1 MGWQSVT
8 PSTNIYKECEVK
20 TANKYKPTNLGEVI
34 YPSEAVRIR
43 IQAYMSGNLEGNL
56 LLWGPNGTGKTSVA
70 DLLPA
75 YINNGDAPVDT
86 NYDAILKKDDLNGY
100 IANSCSIA
108 EWGGHKKHFMV
119 FHEFDNAEDDVNE
132 LWTAMDKYSD
142 KLMVIITTNNPMSV
156 HQSLRSRC
164 DEVHFPA
171 LTARQVLRRSQS
183 ILNQEGLSLLDAQVL
198 HYLEQIEHFGD
209 LRKYFAKLD
218 EILLLSRMGA
228 ILPPV
233 PAIASK
239 PRVKFSVV

>member
-1 MGWQSVT
+1 M
-8 PSTNIYKECEVK
+8 K

-119 FHEFDNAEDDVNE
+119 FHEFDNAIDDVNE

>member
-1 MGWQSVT
+1 M
-8 PSTNIYKECEVK
+8 K

-75 YINNGDAPVDT
+75 YINNGDAHVDT
-86 NYDAILKKDDLNGY
+86 NYEAILKKDDLNGY

-119 FHEFDNAEDDVNE
+119 FHEFDNAEDEVNE

-142 KLMVIITTNNPMSV
+142 KLMVIITTNDPMSV
-156 HQSLRSRC
+156 HKSLRSRC

-183 ILNQEGLSLLDAQVL
+183 ILDQEGLTLPDAQVL

-218 EILLLSRMGA
+218 EIILLSRMGA
-228 ILPPV
+228 ILPPF

>member
-8 PSTNIYKECEVK
+8 PSTNNKEFSVK

-75 YINNGDAPVDT
+75 YINNGDAHVDT
-86 NYDAILKKDDLNGY
+86 NYEAILKKDDLNGY

-119 FHEFDNAEDDVNE
+119 FHEFDNAEDEVNE

-142 KLMVIITTNNPMSV
+142 KLMVIITTNDPMSV
-156 HQSLRSRC
+156 HKSLRSRC

-183 ILNQEGLSLLDAQVL
+183 ILDQEGLTLPDAQVL

-218 EILLLSRMGA
+218 EIILLSRMGA
-228 ILPPV
+228 ILPPF

>member
-1 MGWQSVT
+1 M
-8 PSTNIYKECEVK
+8 K

-75 YINNGDAPVDT
+75 YINNGDAHVDT
-86 NYDAILKKDDLNGY
+86 NYEAILKKDDLNGF

-119 FHEFDNAEDDVNE
+119 FHEFDNAKDDVNE
-132 LWTAMDKYSD
+132 LWAAMDKYSD

-156 HQSLRSRC
+156 HKSLRSRC
-164 DEVHFPA
+164 DEV
-171 LTARQVLRRSQS
+171 
-183 ILNQEGLSLLDAQVL
+183 
-198 HYLEQIEHFGD
+198 
-209 LRKYFAKLD
+209 
-218 EILLLSRMGA
+218 
-228 ILPPV
+228 
-233 PAIASK
+233 
-239 PRVKFSVV
+239 

>member
-1 MGWQSVT
+1 M
-8 PSTNIYKECEVK
+8 K

-156 HQSLRSRC
+156 HKSLRSRC

>member
-1 MGWQSVT
+1 M
-8 PSTNIYKECEVK
+8 K

-100 IANSCSIA
+100 IANSCIA

-156 HQSLRSRC
+156 HKSLRSRC

-183 ILNQEGLSLLDAQVL
+183 ILNQEGLSLPDAQVL

>member
-1 MGWQSVT
+1 
-8 PSTNIYKECEVK
+8 VK

-156 HQSLRSRC
+156 HKSLRSRC

>member
-1 MGWQSVT
+1 M
-8 PSTNIYKECEVK
+8 K

-75 YINNGDAPVDT
+75 YVNNGDAPVDT

-119 FHEFDNAEDDVNE
+119 FHEFDNADDDVNE
-132 LWTAMDKYSD
+132 LWTAMDKYSN

-156 HQSLRSRC
+156 HKSLRSRC

-239 PRVKFSVV
+239 PRVKLSVV

>member
-1 MGWQSVT
+1 M
-8 PSTNIYKECEVK
+8 K

-156 HQSLRSRC
+156 HKSLRSRC

-183 ILNQEGLSLLDAQVL
+183 ILNQEGLSLPDAQVL

>member
-1 MGWQSVT
+1 M
-8 PSTNIYKECEVK
+8 K

>member
-1 MGWQSVT
+1 M
-8 PSTNIYKECEVK
+8 K

-75 YINNGDAPVDT
+75 YINNGDAHVDT
-86 NYDAILKKDDLNGY
+86 NYDAILKKDDLNGF

-119 FHEFDNAEDDVNE
+119 FHEFDNAKDDVNE

-156 HQSLRSRC
+156 HKSLRSRC
-164 DEVHFPA
+164 DEVHFPG

-183 ILNQEGLSLLDAQVL
+183 ILDQEGLSLPDAQVL
-198 HYLEQIEHFGD
+198 HYLEQIEHHGD

-228 ILPPV
+228 ILPPT

-239 PRVKFSVV
+239 PRVRFSVV

>member
-1 MGWQSVT
+1 M
-8 PSTNIYKECEVK
+8 K

-108 EWGGHKKHFMV
+108 KWGGHKKHFMV

-156 HQSLRSRC
+156 HKSLRSRC

-198 HYLEQIEHFGD
+198 HYLDQIEHFGD

-233 PAIASK
+233 PAIANK